1 MRGGD
6 KMRQVVNFFIIG
18 LIFWIGWKI
27 FPEYV
32 QADSVKSIL
41 VAVVVFYIVE
51 TLVVAFVAMLAL
63 ANMVIFGESGLIVS
77 IVMALVGVIFAGFL
91 ALIVVSNM
99 LSGFEVVGFWPK
111 MILAFCCSVC
121 AVSVKFDDE
130 RKNGS

>member
-18 LIFWIGWKI
+18 LIFWISWKA

-32 QADSVKSIL
+32 QADGVGAIL
-41 VAVVVFYIVE
+41 VAVVIFYAVGTLVAIFVGMLVLATILVFEKWGVLICVIVALTGGIFAE
-51 TLVVAFVAMLAL
+51 FLTLVV
-63 ANMVIFGESGLIVS
+63 
-77 IVMALVGVIFAGFL
+77 
-91 ALIVVSNM
+91 VSNV

-121 AVSVKFDDE
+121 TISVKSNNY
-130 RKNGS
+130 RKNRS